1 MVKKKGGGETQKSTY
16 NIIQLYE
23 FLEQVKLP

>member
-1 MVKKKGGGETQKSTY
+1 MVKKKGGGAQKSTD